1 MPAGPD
7 LATIRAAHE
16 RIRPYI
22 HRTPVMTSRSLDE
35 LVGARLFFKCENLQK
50 TGSFK
55 IRGAMHTILLLAE
68 AEARRG
74 VVTHSSGNHATAVA
88 YAARLRGIPAYVVMP
103 SNVPQVKRQA
113 VEAFGGKIT
122 LCEPTLAAREAAAQN
137 IIEQTGA
144 VLVHPYND
152 ERIIAG
158 QATAA
163 LELLEQVSE
172 LDTVLAP
179 VSGGGLLSG
188 TAIAVKSLRPQAEVV
203 GAEPAGADDAF
214 RSLATGH
221 LVLAENP
228 QTIADGL
235 RASLCPLTFQ
245 ILRER
250 DCRIVLVR
258 EDEIVAAMRL
268 LWERL
273 KLVVEPS
280 GAVPAAP
287 LLCHT
292 LAAEGRNVGVILS
305 GGNVDLAHLPFS

>member
-1 MPAGPD
+1 MLAGPD

-35 LVGARLFFKCENLQK
+35 LAGVRLFFKCENLQK

-55 IRGAMHTILLLAE
+55 IRGAMNTVLSLSE

-88 YAARLRGIPAYVVMP
+88 YAARLRGIPAHVVMP
-103 SNVPQVKRQA
+103 SNAPLVKRQA

-122 LCEPTLAAREAAAQN
+122 LCEPTLAAREAAAQS

-163 LELLEQVSE
+163 LELLEQVPE
-172 LDTVLAP
+172 LDAVIAP

-188 TAIAVKSLRPQAEVV
+188 TAIAVKSLRPQAEVI

-214 RSLATGH
+214 RSLAAGR
-221 LVLAENP
+221 LVPAENP

-250 DCRIVLVR
+250 NCRIVLVR
-258 EDEIVAAMRL
+258 EEEIVAAMRL

-280 GAVPAAP
+280 GAVSAAP

-292 LAAEGRNVGVILS
+292 LTTKVHSVGVILS
-305 GGNVDLAHLPFS
+305 GGNVDLARLPFA

>member
-1 MPAGPD
+1 MTTGPD
-7 LATIRAAHE
+7 LTTIRAVHE

-35 LVGARLFFKCENLQK
+35 LAGARLFFKCENLQK

-55 IRGAMHTILLLAE
+55 IRGAMNTVLSLNE

-74 VVTHSSGNHATAVA
+74 VVTHSSGNHAAALA

-103 SNVPQVKRQA
+103 SNAPLVKRQA

-122 LCEPTLAAREAAAQN
+122 LCEPNLAAREAAAEK
-137 IIEQTGA
+137 IIQQTGA

-163 LELLEQVSE
+163 LELLEQVPE
-172 LDTVLAP
+172 LEAVIAP

-188 TAIAVKSLRPQAEVV
+188 TAIAVKSLRPQAEVI

-214 RSLATGH
+214 RSLAAGRI
-221 LVLAENP
+221 VPAENP
-228 QTIADGL
+228 RTIADGL

-250 DCRIVLVR
+250 VGRIVLVS
-258 EDEIVAAMRL
+258 EQEIVQAMRL

-280 GAVPAAP
+280 GAVSAAP
-287 LLCHT
+287 LLHRT
-292 LAAEGRNVGVILS
+292 LVLKGHHVGVILS
-305 GGNVDLAHLPFS
+305 GGNVDLARLPFA

>member
-1 MPAGPD
+1 MPSGPD
-7 LATIRAAHE
+7 LQTIRAALE
-16 RIRPYI
+16 LIRPHI
-22 HRTPVMTSRSLDE
+22 HRTPVMTARSLDE
-35 LVGARLFFKCENLQK
+35 LAGARLFFKCENLQK

-55 IRGAMHTILLLAE
+55 IRGALNTILSLSD

-103 SNVPQVKRQA
+103 SNAPQVKRQA
-113 VEAFGGKIT
+113 VAAFGGRIT
-122 LCEPTLAAREAAAQN
+122 FCEPTMAAREAAAQE
-137 IIEQTGA
+137 IIEQTAA

-163 LELLEQVSE
+163 LELIEQAPE
-172 LDTVLAP
+172 LDLVIAP

-188 TAIAVKSLRPQAEVV
+188 TAIAVKSLRPRAEVV
-203 GAEPAGADDAF
+203 GAEPAGADDAY
-214 RSLATGH
+214 RSLATGRI
-221 LVLAENP
+221 VPVEKP

-235 RASLCPLTFQ
+235 RASLCPLTFD

-250 DCRIVLVR
+250 VDRIVLVS
-258 EDEIVAAMRL
+258 EEEIVQAMRL

-287 LLCHT
+287 LLCRK
-292 LAAEGRNVGVILS
+292 LAAAGKNVGVILS
-305 GGNVDLAHLPFS
+305 GGNVDLARLPFS